1 MASPCPSSLADPVP
15 TLPQLRRA
23 LAALEPGDPWRAVY
37 AQRIRVLEARA
48 EAARRGSR
56 PD

>member
-1 MASPCPSSLADPVP
+1 MGSLADPVP

-48 EAARRGSR
+48 EAAKRGASAGE
-56 PD
+56 